1 MSDLKLPKSLEA
13 VPLITKDQA
22 NRFKAEQDL
31 IAEGSYKIVDSDDNS
46 IWGYV
51 AIDNIKRGPGLGVYA
66 WFPTSALMRFRDWQE

>member
-1 MSDLKLPKSLEA
+1 MANLKLPKNLEA
-13 VPLITKDQA
+13 VSLISKNQG
-22 NRFKAEQDL
+22 NRFKAELDL
-31 IAEGSYKIVDSDDNS
+31 IAECSYKIVDSDDNS